1 MSPPVQELRSA
12 YKLPSHVIANP
23 VRTLGVAIPC
33 RNYRMHINL
42 QPEIATGA
50 SALAMTKWA
59 VDPFLIVR
67 STPQS
72 FTIHP

>member
-50 SALAMTKWA
+50 SALAMTG
-59 VDPFLIVR
+59 R
-67 STPQS
+67 GS
-72 FTIHP
+72 FPVSLQ